1 MNNQP
6 AKTSARWVRGGGG
19 TILGLAA
26 LLTVAYPPSLG
37 AASPAV
43 AKSSDIELTDP
54 QAQAEQFIRYYHTI
68 TLTATQQE
76 IKRQAL
82 ETLPAPCCRDYP
94 ALTCCCQCNVSKSV
108 WGLSHYLI
116 AKKGY
121 DAVQVRATVER
132 WLRFVNPSGFS
143 GDACYTGGCGRA
155 FDKNGCGGMT
165 EAHVVARSG
174 Q

>member
-1 MNNQP
+1 MCHRP
-6 AKTSARWVRGGGG
+6 AGIETRGMWKTGVVV
-19 TILGLAA
+19 LGLAVA
-26 LLTVAYPPSLG
+26 LALAYPGVLA
-37 AASPAV
+37 AASPTV
-43 AKSSDIELTDP
+43 AKSSDIEFTDP
-54 QAQAEQFIRYYHTI
+54 QAQAQEFIRYYHTI
-68 TLTATQQE
+68 TLTARQQE
-76 IKRQAL
+76 IKREAL
-82 ETLPAPCCRDYP
+82 ESLPAPCCRDYP
-94 ALTCCCQCNVSKSV
+94 ALTCCCKCNVSKSV

-121 DAVQVRATVER
+121 DAARVRATVER
-132 WLRFVNPSGFS
+132 WLRFVNSGGFS